1 MEFIGMKSETHKIN
15 QKFKKNW
22 KMFRKPG
29 TLGTWVSEIFQ
40 LITIVTNL
48 KKRHSC
54 LLLLPSYM
62 NASGLFYFVSFVQDC
77 KSLANT
83 MG

>member
-1 MEFIGMKSETHKIN
+1 MSGDKMEFIGMKSETHKIN

-40 LITIVTNL
+40 LLLSQIS
-48 KKRHSC
+48 KKDTHAYC
-54 LLLLPSYM
+54 CCHP
-62 NASGLFYFVSFVQDC
+62 
-77 KSLANT
+77 T
-83 MG
+83 